1 MNHKVFKKLNGVF
14 IRISFQFECAE
25 LEIKISDQ
33 MRELYNDYRILEKQE
48 KQAVRRI
55 HFEVIKHWKV
65 KLTVTQSATITGC
78 PQIEYLSIRIQPFHS
93 VHSINTGVKI
103 NYSEP
108 KLFGP
113 NGPPLFLLGDN
124 NLGLE

>member
-65 KLTVTQSATITGC
+65 KLTVTQSGTITGC
-78 PQIEYLSIRIQPFHS
+78 SKKS
-93 VHSINTGVKI
+93 
-103 NYSEP
+103 
-108 KLFGP
+108 
-113 NGPPLFLLGDN
+113 
-124 NLGLE
+124 